1 MKADGALLLADAV
14 FTIDYLLRPGPA
26 PSCLDAADADDNG
39 ALEINDPIRTLSF
52 LFLGYCMPPWPG
64 PEEGPSEC
72 AADSTEDSLADC
84 SDQPSC

>member
-1 MKADGALLLADAV
+1 LSAPGRSPSGSGRFLGEGA
-14 FTIDYLLRPGPA
+14 PG
-26 PSCLDAADADDNG
+26 CLDAADADDNG
-39 ALEINDPIRTLSF
+39 ALEITDPIRTLGF

-84 SDQPSC
+84 SDQPNC